1 MIFTEKKITIS
12 NNQCKIDSP
21 VVLYRGDYNVEVR
34 FTLISS
40 PYKYSKKDSVNIIE
54 QTEASFGQL
63 VIKTPN
69 DKPTIFSERTPTNN
83 GAITFVITGEMIDE
97 INELGKYTFQIILFG
112 MYTYQVH

>member
-1 MIFTEKKITIS
+1 MIFTEKNITIN

-69 DKPTIFSERTPTNN
+69 DKPTIFSERTPTHN
-83 GAITFVITGEMIDE
+83 GTIIFTTTAELIDE
-97 INELGKYTFQIILFG
+97 SPDDGNYTSQIR
-112 MYTYQVH
+112 